1 MVVEAMKKELYT
13 EIEINASPEDV
24 WAVLTDF
31 SKFPEWNPFMRRASG
46 EVKQGERIEVYL
58 QPPDGTGMAFKP
70 TLTRVEANRELRWL
84 GHTFVPGVFDGEHIF
99 IIEALEGTGVRF
111 VQREKFTGMLASKSK
126 IRKPIIIPLGIAL
139 VLQRFHR
146 KGAKSSQK
154 QR

>member
-1 MVVEAMKKELYT
+1 MVVEAMKKGLYT

-84 GHTFVPGVFDGEHIF
+84 GHTLVSGVFDGEHIF
-99 IIEALEGTGVRF
+99 IIEPLEDDRVRF
-111 VQREKFTGMLASKSK
+111 VQREKFTGMLASLMLRMIGENTLRGFEAMNK
-126 IRKPIIIPLGIAL
+126 AL
-139 VLQRFHR
+139 KARSENR
-146 KGAKSSQK
+146 
-154 QR
+154 